1 MVKMPIKQEN
11 SILKFPKIKCKDHQ
25 VTLNKIMVNFN
36 YLKAKTKIG
45 ILIIC
50 YINQLKMLQKKQALR
65 RKYKI

>member
-1 MVKMPIKQEN
+1 MPIKQEN

-50 YINQLKMLQKKQALR
+50 YINQLKML
-65 RKYKI
+65 